1 MRKQLI
7 AKCHYKKLLCTKKIK
22 RAENKVEFNLSL
34 LDALHLFKKAWDNVT
49 ETTII
54 NCFHKAQFIIDD
66 GPPDDP
72 PIEEL
77 EEKIILYLWMIICL
91 FVMIT

>member
-1 MRKQLI
+1 ML
-7 AKCHYKKLLCTKKIK
+7 
-22 RAENKVEFNLSL
+22 
-34 LDALHLFKKAWDNVT
+34 KKAWDNVT

-77 EEKIILYLWMIICL
+77 EDHTVFIDDNLPICDDNVNENDDVKDDFL
-91 FVMIT
+91 TMM